1 MSTLNWGDLIKDA
14 GEVGGNFE
22 ALPDGDYDL
31 SVIEATAKVT
41 ASGKTM
47 FAIKTQVEGGA
58 YNKRFVWDN
67 LTVSPENKNALGI
80 FFSKMNAMGITQAF
94 FTTVPAPTNAAIE
107 QILLSR
113 RFRGTIGS
121 RIYNGQ
127 KRNEIRRYYSLG
139 PATPSANPAPVA
151 AAPAPAPAPMGA
163 PAPAP
168 VAMAANATQAPE
180 APF

>member
-14 GEVGGNFE
+14 GEVGGSYE

-31 SVIEATAKVT
+31 TVIEATAKVT

-47 FAIKTQVEGGA
+47 FSVKTQVEGGA

-67 LTVSPENKNALGI
+67 LTVSPENKNALAI
-80 FFSKMNAMGITQAF
+80 FFSKMHAMGITQAF

-107 QILLSR
+107 QILMGR
-113 RFRGTIGS
+113 KFRGTVGS
-121 RIYNGQ
+121 RVYNGQ

-139 PATPSANPAPVA
+139 AAAGGAVA
-151 AAPAPAPAPMGA
+151 APIASAPPAPAPAPAPA
-163 PAPAP
+163 PSPAPASFE
-168 VAMAANATQAPE
+168 ATSAPA